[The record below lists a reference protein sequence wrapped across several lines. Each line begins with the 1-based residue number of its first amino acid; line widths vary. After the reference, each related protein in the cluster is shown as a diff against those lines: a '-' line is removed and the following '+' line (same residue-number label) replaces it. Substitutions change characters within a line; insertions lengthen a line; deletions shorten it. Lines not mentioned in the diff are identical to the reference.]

1 MPFYGGRSGINY
13 LSRLKY
19 QPCAALLLWHRKC
32 EREYFQTG
40 SVWITV
46 PVNEQRVY
54 YMHHTFFLSSVCV
67 CMWGGGGRVIP
78 QSTVSV
84 TLTPCT
90 CIYVTA

>member
-67 CMWGGGGRVIP
+67 CVGGGGLFP
-78 QSTVSV
+78 NKLYQSH
-84 TLTPCT
+84 
-90 CIYVTA
+90 